1 MGRFST
7 LAILVSLF
15 SIASVRAAECTVKH
29 SDNGT
34 DDSPSI
40 LQAFQE
46 CAIDSTITFESA
58 NYSAHTPVSLTGLRN
73 VTVFLNGNLNLP
85 NNISQVQHE
94 INITQNTP
102 STYATPWFYI
112 QGSDVQIIGS
122 DDFEWGRF
130 HGFGQ
135 QWWDI
140 GNRILRPQLAT
151 FNVTNGLLR
160 KLKVIKPVAWGWNL
174 PGQNIRVED
183 HFVDAAPDNSTRDST
198 VLKYLNVG
206 FNLSGQNITIDGYYG
221 HNGDDCVSVVNG
233 ARNILAQNGFCGF
246 SSHGL
251 SIGSLGRNGA
261 NQTVKDVVF
270 KNWTMEGAVYGARF
284 KSWTG
289 GQGFADNITWQDIHV
304 VNVSTAIFITQN
316 YFDQDKGPRPD
327 NINETSTKISNFLFQ
342 NFTGTLGS
350 NWTDG
355 TCISNPCWNFVEGG
369 DTTQAIIFDLFPD
382 TALNLTFRDI
392 NVRPFEKPENA
403 TTVICDPTTLVP
415 GEQDTLGFKCTRGPL
430 ETTEIKSTGNS
441 AISTTPSLILWPCIT
456 FLILLA
462 HY

>member
-7 LAILVSLF
+7 LALLVSLS
-15 SIASVRAAECTVKH
+15 SIASVHAAECTVKH

-58 NYSAHTPVSLTGLRN
+58 NYSAHTPLSLTGLRN

-198 VLKYLNVG
+198 VSFPFNTYVLYTLFLRILTHQLK
-206 FNLSGQNITIDGYYG
+206 
-221 HNGDDCVSVVNG
+221 
-233 ARNILAQNGFCGF
+233 
-246 SSHGL
+246 
-251 SIGSLGRNGA
+251 
-261 NQTVKDVVF
+261 
-270 KNWTMEGAVYGARF
+270 
-284 KSWTG
+284 
-289 GQGFADNITWQDIHV
+289 
-304 VNVSTAIFITQN
+304 
-316 YFDQDKGPRPD
+316 
-327 NINETSTKISNFLFQ
+327 
-342 NFTGTLGS
+342 
-350 NWTDG
+350 
-355 TCISNPCWNFVEGG
+355 
-369 DTTQAIIFDLFPD
+369 
-382 TALNLTFRDI
+382 
-392 NVRPFEKPENA
+392 
-403 TTVICDPTTLVP
+403 
-415 GEQDTLGFKCTRGPL
+415 
-430 ETTEIKSTGNS
+430 
-441 AISTTPSLILWPCIT
+441 
-456 FLILLA
+456 
-462 HY
+462 